1 MDNPFQTTGL
11 RHGTDDSRGLLER
24 IEAQLTERIDEAVE
38 MAALHLLVELRK
50 RHDRP
55 APESDSREDRDE
67 FAALAADL
75 LAYLGEAFETELSAD
90 LQRELDRAGTGGAN
104 PRARALRGQVFLSR
118 QLPDYWQRFET
129 YRAAHAE
136 ARLTLPGQPSGGQP
150 SGFFR
155 RLFS

>member
-24 IEAQLTERIDEAVE
+24 IEAQLAERIDEAVE

-55 APESDSREDRDE
+55 APESASLEDRDE
-67 FAALAADL
+67 FTALATDL
-75 LAYLGEAFETELSAD
+75 LAHLGEAFEAELSAD
-90 LQRELDRAGTGGAN
+90 LRRDLDGARTAGPN
-104 PRARALRGQVFLSR
+104 PRARALRAQVFLSR
-118 QLPDYWQRFET
+118 RLPDYWQRFET

-136 ARLTLPGQPSGGQP
+136 ARLTSPNRP
-150 SGFFR
+150 SGFFK
-155 RLFS
+155 RLFN